1 MKEQMECASFLNH
14 SWTLLL
20 LVELLITTTK
30 NNLNNKE
37 LKNVLSDFLG
47 GTVDENPSASTRD
60 MGSIPG
66 PGRFHILGSNE
77 AHVQQLRKPECLEPA
92 IREDTGEREAVHL
105 S

>member
-1 MKEQMECASFLNH
+1 MTEKMECASFLNH

-30 NNLNNKE
+30 NNLNNKK

-47 GTVDENPSASTRD
+47 GTVDENPSASTGD

-66 PGRFHILGSNE
+66 PGRFHMSRG
-77 AHVQQLRKPECLEPA
+77 K
-92 IREDTGEREAVHL
+92 
-105 S
+105 